1 MLVSFLREKNIR
13 RVVTSLEVS
22 GIHGLSCQRV
32 WRVKGVCEVEM
43 QRVRLS
49 VDHKGGVKFEPL
61 PTAGLLSSDPKTA
74 DSEDE
79 NYITPEDMK
88 VHLLCGVPMCARA
101 RGAPLWSFHAF
112 AAVVHLGFTAAAI
125 ACSFMMSNGFDG
137 GCLHIWRQQFV
148 FTRQGNETVCGYE
161 DFKDE
166 AGSGD
171 SDSSRVIAVLVPT
184 DSKVH
189 IGAATAAF
197 FGLSA
202 LFHLTWVINWK
213 CGRTLY
219 VWLSRG
225 FAPLRWIEYSFSA
238 PLQFLT
244 LLLIVGIRTE
254 SEVLAYATLIST
266 TMSFGYLAEL
276 HAAGWQDGANAGK
289 KAVWRSGSGGKSVR
303 DKLWRLHPHVLGF
316 LPYIVA
322 WVLLFR
328 FFAQTMDDV
337 KSAFPDNPSSDVIQP
352 FIYTALSLTCA
363 TFSIFTFVQ
372 WIYLTRDTPRDFW
385 ESEAIYCIL
394 SMTSKLILGGI
405 LLGNVIRENVQA
417 EESAVGPERA
427 LHLYNN
433 ESASSGP

>member
-1 MLVSFLREKNIR
+1 
-13 RVVTSLEVS
+13 
-22 GIHGLSCQRV
+22 
-32 WRVKGVCEVEM
+32 
-43 QRVRLS
+43 
-49 VDHKGGVKFEPL
+49 
-61 PTAGLLSSDPKTA
+61 
-74 DSEDE
+74 
-79 NYITPEDMK
+79 
-88 VHLLCGVPMCARA
+88 
-101 RGAPLWSFHAF
+101 
-112 AAVVHLGFTAAAI
+112 
-125 ACSFMMSNGFDG
+125 MMPNGFDG
-137 GCLHIWRQQFV
+137 GYLHIWRQQFV
-148 FTRQGNETVCGYE
+148 FTRQGNETVCGHE
-161 DFKDE
+161 AFNNE

-171 SDSSRVIAVLVPT
+171 SDSSSVIAVLVPT

-202 LFHLTWVINWK
+202 LFHLTWVINWWWSDK
-213 CGRTLY
+213 QTLY

-316 LPYIVA
+316 LPYIMA
-322 WVLLFR
+322 WVLIFR

-337 KSAFPDNPSSDVIQP
+337 KHAFPDSPSDVIQP

-363 TFSIFTFVQ
+363 TFSIFTCVQ
-372 WIYLTRDTPRDFW
+372 WFYLTRDTPRDFW

-405 LLGNVIRENVQA
+405 LLFNVILADVQA

-427 LHLYNN
+427 LPFSNR
-433 ESASSGP
+433 SASSGP